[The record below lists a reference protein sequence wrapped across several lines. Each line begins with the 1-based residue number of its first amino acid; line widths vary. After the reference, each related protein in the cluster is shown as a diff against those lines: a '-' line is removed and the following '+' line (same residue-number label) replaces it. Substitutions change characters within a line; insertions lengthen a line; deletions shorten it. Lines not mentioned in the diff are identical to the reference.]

1 MKLALSVRGY
11 GDAMVRG
18 FPGGLFCHRD
28 LACGKRGHCGLGA
41 GIQQVAIESGKKL
54 RTDVEVVERSIGA
67 GWEYAVAEENHKHVV
82 VGVNPEHGAG
92 EAKVSEGGRC
102 GFVACGGILGILV
115 IRFVEAETSATSGT
129 FEGGEQLHGLL
140 AEETLAAVGAAVE
153 PHLAEFG

>member
-67 GWEYAVAEENHKHVV
+67 GWEYAVAESLMK
-82 VGVNPEHGAG
+82 
-92 EAKVSEGGRC
+92 SIFY
-102 GFVACGGILGILV
+102 FVW
-115 IRFVEAETSATSGT
+115 
-129 FEGGEQLHGLL
+129 
-140 AEETLAAVGAAVE
+140 
-153 PHLAEFG
+153 P